1 MTRIQVCR
9 LAAAVLLVAFAAA
22 RLEAQQ
28 SVRGAART
36 LLGGNFTEAEIDSV
50 ASVLAQQIA
59 TFPIGTSSG
68 GFKFDI
74 NPKTFVATPRR
85 DDFGPFFAER
95 ASTLGGGVTIAIN
108 AQATTFEAFEGRGL
122 RNGDLRS
129 RTVIGNRLVDID
141 RFTFNVSTQTTTFI
155 ATAAVDDRAD
165 VSVVVPFVRTSLNGT
180 ASALDFTTGARVE
193 RIVDARG
200 AGLGDVVLRG
210 KWNFHPG
217 LAAAAEIFLPTGST
231 ERLAGTGHYRFKPM
245 FVASTKVGTFS
256 PHINLGYTF
265 GGRGT
270 KVTANGPYLPTVEY
284 AEPGSEFNYTVG
296 AEVAPRGP
304 STLFIDLLGRSMRS
318 VGRFDGGQ
326 AMIEVPGLAAL
337 PVESFVARSGTL
349 HVRLGAI
356 GGRALVL
363 QKGLISAALL
373 FPLSDDGLKAGL
385 TPVLGFEWAF

>member
-1 MTRIQVCR
+1 MKRTWLCR
-9 LAAAVLLVAFAAA
+9 LAAGVLLVGLTTT

-28 SVRGAART
+28 SVRDAART

-95 ASTLGGGVTIAIN
+95 ASTLGGGVTLAVN

-129 RTVIGNRLVDID
+129 RTVIGGRLVDID
-141 RFTFNVSTQTTTFI
+141 WFTFNVSTQTTTFV
-155 ATAAVDDRAD
+155 ATAAVDDHAD
-165 VSVVVPFVRTSLNGT
+165 LSIVVPFVRTSLNGT
-180 ASALDFTTGARVE
+180 ASALDLAAGTRVE
-193 RIVDARG
+193 RIVDASA

-210 KWNFHPG
+210 KWNFYPG
-217 LAAAAEIFLPTGST
+217 LAAAAEVFLPTGST
-231 ERLAGTGHYRFKPM
+231 ERLSGTGHYRFKPM
-245 FVASTKVGTFS
+245 FVASTRIGTFS

-270 KVTANGPYLPTVEY
+270 KVTTNGAFLPTIDTPSP
-284 AEPGSEFNYTVG
+284 ATSSTTRLAPRSRRKGRPRCSWTCSAGRCRMSGALPAARRWCKCPGSRRCLSKASSRAAARSTCG
-296 AEVAPRGP
+296 SGP
-304 STLFIDLLGRSMRS
+304 SAAGRSCCRRASSRRPCCFRS
-318 VGRFDGGQ
+318 TT
-326 AMIEVPGLAAL
+326 AA
-337 PVESFVARSGTL
+337 
-349 HVRLGAI
+349 
-356 GGRALVL
+356 
-363 QKGLISAALL
+363 
-373 FPLSDDGLKAGL
+373 
-385 TPVLGFEWAF
+385 

>member
-1 MTRIQVCR
+1 MKPSCAFFIAV
-9 LAAAVLLVAFAAA
+9 VLLILGATA
-22 RLEAQQ
+22 RADAQQ

-68 GFKFDI
+68 GFRFDI

-95 ASTLGGGVTIAIN
+95 ASTLGGGFTIAVN

-129 RTVIGNRLVDID
+129 RTVLGNRLVDID
-141 RFTFNVSTQTTTFI
+141 RFTFNVSTQTTTFV

-165 VSVVVPFVRTSLNGT
+165 ISVVVPLVRTSLNGT

-193 RIVDARG
+193 RIVDARA

-210 KWNFHPG
+210 KWNFYPG
-217 LAAAAEIFLPTGST
+217 LAAAAEVFLPTGST
-231 ERLAGTGHYRFKPM
+231 ERLSGTGHYRFKPM
-245 FVASTKVGTFS
+245 FVASTRLGTFS
-256 PHINLGYTF
+256 PHLNLGYTF

-270 KVTANGPYLPTVEY
+270 KVTSYGALLPTVEY
-284 AEPGSEFNYTVG
+284 AEPGTEFNYTIG

-304 STLFIDLLGRSMRS
+304 STLFVDLLGRSMYS
-318 VGRFDGGQ
+318 VGRFDGGE
-326 AMIEVPGLAAL
+326 AMIQVPGLPAL
-337 PVESFVARSGTL
+337 PVESFIARSGTL
-349 HVRLGAI
+349 HTRLGAI

-373 FPLSDDGLKAGL
+373 FPLSDGGLKAGL

>member
-1 MTRIQVCR
+1 MTRTCVCR
-9 LAAAVLLVAFAAA
+9 TAVAALLVVLVAT

-28 SVRGAART
+28 SVRDAART

-68 GFKFDI
+68 GFKFEI
-74 NPKTFVATPRR
+74 NPKTFVATPRQ

-95 ASTLGGGVTIAIN
+95 ASTLGGGVTLAVN

-129 RTVIGNRLVDID
+129 RTVIGGRLVDID

-155 ATAAVDDRAD
+155 ATAAVDDHAD
-165 VSVVVPFVRTSLNGT
+165 LSIVVPIVRTSLNGT

-193 RIVDARG
+193 RIVDASA

-210 KWNFHPG
+210 KWNFHSG

-231 ERLAGTGHYRFKPM
+231 ERLSGTGHYRFKPM
-245 FVASTKVGTFS
+245 FVASTRVGTFS
-256 PHINLGYTF
+256 PHVNVGYTF

-270 KVTANGPYLPTVEY
+270 KVTTNGSFLPTVEY
-284 AEPGSEFNYTVG
+284 AEPGNEFNYTIG
-296 AEVAPRGP
+296 AEVAPKGP
-304 STLFIDLLGRSMRS
+304 STLFVDLLGRSMQN
-318 VGRFDGGQ
+318 VGRFDGGE
-326 AMIEVPGLAAL
+326 AMVQVPGLPPL
-337 PVESFVARSGTL
+337 PVESFIARSGTL
-349 HVRLGAI
+349 HMRLGAI

-373 FPLSDDGLKAGL
+373 FPLNDGGLKAGL
-385 TPVLGFEWAF
+385 TPVVGFEWAF